1 MSRGAARGD
10 GAAPC
15 DTPRVTAPTS
25 TTATHAESAPPWRD
39 PVALPPTRFAGTTIR
54 TRELLGLPVAV
65 TDHAQV
71 LDWIDARVEAAR
83 AKRAAAPAEAQ
94 PGDPARLPDGEVG
107 RAGRTG
113 DYICVTAVHSV
124 MTAQELPNL
133 KAAIRASSFA
143 VPDGQPVAW
152 GLKALGEPIERR
164 VYGPDLMAYQAERAA
179 QRGHRWFL
187 YGGRDDDPTALQRL
201 IDRLHAR
208 HPDLHIVGS
217 HRPVFRPLTPPEQDE
232 VVAMINAS
240 GADIVWCGLG
250 APRQEQW
257 MEQLRDRLEPAVLV
271 GVGAA
276 FDFHAGIVSQAPP
289 WMQERGLEWLYRL
302 SREPRRLFV
311 RYAKYNPWYVVALAR
326 QVLRERRAAG

>member
-1 MSRGAARGD
+1 M
-10 GAAPC
+10 
-15 DTPRVTAPTS
+15 TAPTS
-25 TTATHAESAPPWRD
+25 TTAPGRPSAPPWRD
-39 PVALPPTRFAGTTIR
+39 PIPLPPTRFAGTAIR

-71 LDWIDARVEAAR
+71 LDWIDERVEAAR
-83 AKRAAAPAEAQ
+83 AKRAAAPTGAA
-94 PGDPARLPDGEVG
+94 PGDPARLPDGDVG
-107 RAGRTG
+107 RTGRTG

-201 IDRLHAR
+201 IDRLQAR
-208 HPDLHIVGS
+208 HPNLQIVGS
-217 HRPVFRPLTPPEQDE
+217 HRPVFRPLTPAEQEE
-232 VVAMINAS
+232 VVAMINRS
-240 GADIVWCGLG
+240 GADLVWCGLG

-311 RYAKYNPWYVVALAR
+311 RYAKYNPWYVAALAR
-326 QVLRERRAAG
+326 QVLRERRGGRRGRR

>member
-1 MSRGAARGD
+1 MTASAD
-10 GAAPC
+10 PAAP
-15 DTPRVTAPTS
+15 A
-25 TTATHAESAPPWRD
+25 WRD
-39 PVALPPTRFAGTTIR
+39 PVPLPPTRFSGAQIR

-71 LDWIDARVEAAR
+71 LDWIDARIEAAQAR
-83 AKRAAAPAEAQ
+83 RDAAPASAE
-94 PGDPARLPDGEVG
+94 PGDPVRLPEGDVG
-107 RAGRTG
+107 RRGRTG

-124 MTAQELPNL
+124 MTAQELPAL
-133 KAAIRASSFA
+133 RAAIRDSSFA

-152 GLKALGEPIERR
+152 GLRALGEPIERR
-164 VYGPDLMAYQAERAA
+164 VYGPDLMAYQAARAA
-179 QRGHRWFL
+179 ERGHRWFL

-201 IDRLHAR
+201 IDRLQAR
-208 HPDLHIVGS
+208 HPELQIVGS
-217 HRPVFRPLTPPEQDE
+217 HRPVFRPLTPAEQDE

-240 GADIVWCGLG
+240 GADVVWCGLG

-257 MEQLRDRLEPAVLV
+257 MQQLRDRLEPAVLI

-311 RYAKYNPWYVVALAR
+311 RYAKYNPWYLFAIAR
-326 QVLRERRAAG
+326 QVLRERRR

>member
-1 MSRGAARGD
+1 MSPEPA
-10 GAAPC
+10 
-15 DTPRVTAPTS
+15 
-25 TTATHAESAPPWRD
+25 WRD
-39 PVALPPTRFAGTTIR
+39 PVPLPAARFAGQPLR

-71 LDWIDARVEAAR
+71 LDWIDARIAAAR
-83 AKRAAAPAEAQ
+83 ARSAA
-94 PGDPARLPDGEVG
+94 DPAALPEGDVG
-107 RAGRTG
+107 RSGQIG

-124 MTAQELPNL
+124 MTAQEQPQL
-133 KAAIRASSFA
+133 KAAINASSFA

-179 QRGHRWFL
+179 RLGHRWFL
-187 YGGRDDDPTALQRL
+187 YGGRDDDPQALQRL
-201 IDRLHAR
+201 IDRLKAR
-208 HPDLHIVGS
+208 HPELIIAGS
-217 HRPVFRPLTPPEQDE
+217 HRPVFRPLTPAEQDD

-240 GADIVWCGLG
+240 GADVVWCGLG
-250 APRQEQW
+250 APRQEVW
-257 MEQLRDRLEPAVLV
+257 MQQLRDRLQPAVLI

-276 FDFHAGIVSQAPP
+276 FDFHAGIVSQAPT

-311 RYAKYNPWYVVALAR
+311 RYAKYNPWYLAALTR
-326 QVLRERRAAG
+326 QVLRERRAARR